1 MCMVIH
7 ISRIKTTNWIWN
19 LKNSYNNLNLKKV
32 LCITLFSF
40 LFFQFLTF
48 QCYSD
53 NVKNGEVIVQ
63 KMIADAKKHAVKTI
77 KLSPEER
84 SLKIKKLIK
93 RFINLNFMARA
104 TTGSFWKKATN
115 TQKEEYRNA
124 LLKQISN
131 TIEEHL
137 NKLSTLVYKPLKSE
151 ARGKKLVYVKG
162 IIMDHSKKIPDVN
175 LLWKLAKDKKGNFLV
190 LDLEIEGISLISSH
204 KAETMA
210 ILRKNKGDFN
220 VLLNTFAKNE

>member
-1 MCMVIH
+1 M
-7 ISRIKTTNWIWN
+7 
-19 LKNSYNNLNLKKV
+19 KNSYNSLNFKKV
-32 LCITLFSF
+32 LYITFFTF

-48 QCYSD
+48 KSYSD
-53 NVKNGEVIVQ
+53 NVKDGEIIVKQ
-63 KMIADAKKHAVKTI
+63 MVADAKNHALKTI
-77 KLSPEER
+77 KLSQKER
-84 SLKIKKLIK
+84 SLKIQKLIK
-93 RFINLNFMARA
+93 RFVNLDFMARA

-115 TQKEEYRNA
+115 TQKEEYKNA

-137 NKLSTLVYKPLKSE
+137 NTLSTLVYKPLKSE

-162 IIMDHSKKIPDVN
+162 VIKDNSKKIPDVN
-175 LLWKLAKDKKGNFLV
+175 LLWKLAKDKRGNFLV
-190 LDLEIEGISLISSH
+190 LDLEIEGISLVSSN

-220 VLLNTFAKNE
+220 ALLNTFTKSE

>member
-1 MCMVIH
+1 MN
-7 ISRIKTTNWIWN
+7 ISRLKTTNWIWN
-19 LKNSYNNLNLKKV
+19 LKNSYNNLNFKKV
-32 LCITLFSF
+32 LSITFFSF
-40 LFFQFLTF
+40 LILQILTF
-48 QCYSD
+48 KSYSD

-77 KLSPEER
+77 KLSPKER
-84 SLKIKKLIK
+84 SLKIEKLIK
-93 RFINLNFMARA
+93 QFINLDFMARA
-104 TTGSFWKKATN
+104 TTGSYWKKATN
-115 TQKEEYRNA
+115 TQREEYKNA
-124 LLKQISN
+124 LLKQIVN

-137 NKLSTLVYKPLKSE
+137 NTLSTLAYEPLKSE

-162 IIMDHSKKIPDVN
+162 VIKDKSKKIPDVN
-175 LLWKLAKDKKGNFLV
+175 LLWKLAKDKRGNFLV

-220 VLLNTFAKNE
+220 ALLNTFTKSE

>member
-1 MCMVIH
+1 MK
-7 ISRIKTTNWIWN
+7 S
-19 LKNSYNNLNLKKV
+19 SYNNLNLKKV
-32 LCITLFSF
+32 LCITLFSI

-48 QCYSD
+48 QSYSD

-77 KLSPEER
+77 KLSPKER
-84 SLKIKKLIK
+84 SLKIEKLIE
-93 RFINLNFMARA
+93 RFINLDFMARA
-104 TTGSFWKKATN
+104 TTGSYWKKATN
-115 TQKEEYRNA
+115 TQKEEYKNA
-124 LLKQISN
+124 LLKQIVN

-137 NKLSTLVYKPLKSE
+137 NTLSTLSYKPLKSE

-162 IIMDHSKKIPDVN
+162 IIKDNSKKIPDVN
-175 LLWKLAKDKKGNFLV
+175 LLWKLAKDKRGNFLV

-220 VLLNTFAKNE
+220 ALLNTFTKDE